1 MIDATKLEL
10 ILLKFAN
17 RVLDVKNGKENP
29 TLGELVNV
37 PLNEIMALS
46 KEEAN
51 V

>member
-1 MIDATKLEL
+1 MDTKLEL

-17 RVLDVKNGKENP
+17 RVLEVKNTNKNP
-29 TLGELVNV
+29 TLGELIDT
-37 PLNEIMALS
+37 PLNEVKALF